1 MAMFKNDPRDLIGYE
16 CTLDS
21 MIAEIGNFPEFKEEC
36 EALRKAQGMFQDKA
50 KSLYPDLKWQFG
62 Q

>member
-1 MAMFKNDPRDLIGYE
+1 MAMFRNDPRDLIDHE
-16 CTLDS
+16 CMLDT
-21 MIAEIGNFPEFKEEC
+21 MIAEIGNFPEFKEET

-50 KSLYPDLKWQFG
+50 KALYPDLHWQFG